1 MSTAPFEQIS
11 VGIVVERRKAAS
23 QWIDYTWRPVTALP
37 GVPAAEPWTQLSAKG
52 EVATFYAGAAEVALY
67 RTDTAQYRDN
77 LVSGSPALWVAL
89 RPTGVEPPFELVVVT
104 ADPAEGEALTQ
115 NGDHLVEMVPMPEQ
129 VRAVVEA
136 FVAEHHVEQ
145 PFVKRK
151 RDRADPEALARKPPK
166 DGPKDRPKDRSQ

>member
-1 MSTAPFEQIS
+1 MSTAPFAQIS
-11 VGIVVERRKAAS
+11 VGVVVERRKAAS
-23 QWIDYTWRPVTALP
+23 PWIDYTWRPATALP
-37 GVPAAEPWTQLSAKG
+37 GVPVTAPWTQLSVQG
-52 EVATFYAGAAEVALY
+52 DVATFYAGAAEVVLY

-77 LVSGSPALWVAL
+77 LATGAPALWVAL

-104 ADPAEGEALTQ
+104 ADPAEGEGLTQ
-115 NGDHLVEMVPMPEQ
+115 NGDHLVEMVPMPDQ

-151 RDRADPEALARKPPK
+151 RDRPDPEALARKPPPN
-166 DGPKDRPKDRSQ
+166 GPPKGRPR